1 MFKNFFNFFK
11 VKEGF
16 NKLYTQDEIDKMNK
30 FIM

>member
-1 MFKNFFNFFK
+1 MFKNFFK

-16 NKLYTQDEIDKMNK
+16 KKDKLYTQDKIHKMNK